1 MINGLAV
8 TNSRA
13 VQRVALWRLTTIRPE
28 KRACR
33 AVPFE
38 VDRFRQTLEQNFDV
52 GPVRRI
58 NAGSDTERGA
68 EDSSFVSLRFAFLS
82 PVEKTALGIHGD
94 ADAMPAPVIA
104 ILLSQAGLNVHLR
117 LAPASNGP
125 ASNWRRP
132 HLGERTITDFE
143 RGASNMLAP
152 NKSRLCKAFEAAG
165 VTFDGSHG
173 VGFAEP
179 GSVNTPPSR

>member
-28 KRACR
+28 KRVCR

-68 EDSSFVSLRFAFLS
+68 ENSSFVSLRFAFLS

-104 ILLSQAGLNVHLR
+104 ILPGQAGLNVHR
-117 LAPASNGP
+117 EVRPVSTGAHHTHALAIAPVDSIVFNIALDLLSGDDLSNGHNHGP
-125 ASNWRRP
+125 
-132 HLGERTITDFE
+132 LGAVEV
-143 RGASNMLAP
+143 SPL
-152 NKSRLCKAFEAAG
+152 NKTVDLKE
-165 VTFDGSHG
+165 V
-173 VGFAEP
+173 FAEL
-179 GSVNTPPSR
+179 GSCP